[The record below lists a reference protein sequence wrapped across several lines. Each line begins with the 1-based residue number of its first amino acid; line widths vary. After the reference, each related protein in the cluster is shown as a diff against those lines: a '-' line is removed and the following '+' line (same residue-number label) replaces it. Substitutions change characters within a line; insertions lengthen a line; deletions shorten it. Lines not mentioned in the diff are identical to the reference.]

1 PARKEC
7 RSDATTTFRDS
18 RKREPP
24 NCSPS
29 ARSTTRG
36 TPPRVG
42 LSGGRR
48 GLDLQQVLA
57 RIAQQSHVEATDLHR
72 QSQLVRMHTG
82 EVGVQGGPARA
93 TSSSPSVL
101 APPAGA
107 APFAATV
114 GSRYVRADRRA
125 RLPRTAG

>member
-1 PARKEC
+1 R
-7 RSDATTTFRDS
+7 
-18 RKREPP
+18 
-24 NCSPS
+24 
-29 ARSTTRG
+29 TRG

-82 EVGVQGGPARA
+82 KVGVQGGPAGAAMTKSARA

-101 APPAGA
+101 APPAGV

-125 RLPRTAG
+125 RLPRTAGMVFG